1 MDGGLLGLVSDYVS
15 NYGYLA
21 VFALVFLQELGV
33 PNPVPNELVLIFA
46 GALTSIGG
54 LSFWLTFLTAVSADI
69 IGTTILFSAFYFFE
83 HYIME
88 KISKWLPLNKKLEK
102 IKATILKRGRWGIF
116 LGRLMPYLRGYVS
129 AAAGVLNLPYRVFL
143 PMVIISAVLWSGG
156 YVVLGH
162 FLGTQWETVAEVVE
176 QYKWSFVAVVVSIL
190 ALWFYWRSR
199 QRRKNVV
206 KLENEK
212 SDIGGNNN
220 FPKV

>member
-143 PMVIISAVLWSGG
+143 PMVIISIISP
-156 YVVLGH
+156 
-162 FLGTQWETVAEVVE
+162 
-176 QYKWSFVAVVVSIL
+176 
-190 ALWFYWRSR
+190 
-199 QRRKNVV
+199 
-206 KLENEK
+206 ENDREK
-212 SDIGGNNN
+212 TSLTAAGRTS
-220 FPKV
+220 PLP